1 MRCWHEGVAN
11 LKERPGENHVNIEH
25 LHRPCQDHDVRD
37 LTSLLID
44 TVDSGAAVSFMQPL
58 AADVAEAWWRSTLA
72 SPHPRAV
79 FLVARD
85 SEGIV
90 GTVQLQ
96 PAWAPNQPHRAELCK
111 LMVHRR
117 ARGRG
122 LGRALMEAAEAAAR
136 EAGFALLTLDCKR
149 GGVAEQLYEKMGW
162 TRVGVIPDFA
172 RDADDKAWHDT
183 VIFYKKVR

>member
-1 MRCWHEGVAN
+1 
-11 LKERPGENHVNIEH
+11 
-25 LHRPCQDHDVRD
+25 
-37 LTSLLID
+37 
-44 TVDSGAAVSFMQPL
+44 MQPL

-72 SPHPRAV
+72 APHPRAV

-85 SEGIV
+85 AEGIV

-117 ARGRG
+117 ARGLG

-136 EAGFALLTLDCKR
+136 EAGFALLTLDGKR
-149 GGVAEQLYEKMGW
+149 GGVAEQLYVKMGW

-172 RDADDKAWHDT
+172 RDPDDKAWHDT
-183 VIFYKKVR
+183 VIFYKKLR

>member
-1 MRCWHEGVAN
+1 MATIVRLSPPASE
-11 LKERPGENHVNIEH
+11 
-25 LHRPCQDHDVRD
+25 QDLRD
-37 LTSLLID
+37 LSAVLID

-58 AADVAEAWWRSTLA
+58 AADVAEAWWRGTLA

-85 SEGIV
+85 PEGIV

-117 ARGRG
+117 ARGLG
-122 LGRALMEAAEAAAR
+122 LGRALMEAAEAAGR
-136 EAGFALLTLDCKR
+136 EAGFALLTLDGKR
-149 GGVAEQLYEKMGW
+149 GGVAEQLYVKMGW

-172 RDADDKAWHDT
+172 RDPDDKAWHDT
-183 VIFYKKVR
+183 VIFYKRLR

>member
-1 MRCWHEGVAN
+1 MVSIEGLV
-11 LKERPGENHVNIEH
+11 LPVSGS
-25 LHRPCQDHDVRD
+25 D
-37 LTSLLID
+37 LSALAGVLVD

-58 AADVAEAWWRSTLA
+58 ALSEAERWWRGVLG

-85 SEGIV
+85 AAGIV

-117 ARGRG
+117 ARGAG
-122 LGRALMEAAEAAAR
+122 LGRALMEAAEQRAR
-136 EAGFALLTLDCKR
+136 GAGFTLLTLDGKR
-149 GGVAEQLYEKMGW
+149 GGVAEQLYVKMGW
-162 TRVGVIPDFA
+162 TRVGVIPGFA
-172 RDADDKAWHDT
+172 RDPDGRAWHDT
-183 VIFYKKVR
+183 VIFYKQLGQGGGSPA